1 MATQFPA
8 APTYSQRGATLHLY
22 DGIIQAALAM
32 DETKSID
39 PTVYN
44 SVIKEVGNGVAGAVT
59 VNTYATG
66 VADVNGGQKVH
77 WVGAGGLTNYNQ
89 YNNSQ
94 QGYILVRYDATGNE
108 ITIGTLSQAQTASII
123 TAGGG

>member
-1 MATQFPA
+1 
-8 APTYSQRGATLHLY
+8 
-22 DGIIQAALAM
+22 M
-32 DETKSID
+32 DETKSTD

-44 SVIKEVGNGVAGAVT
+44 AVIKDVGNGVAGAVT

-66 VADVNGGQKVH
+66 VSAIKSGQKVR

-94 QGYILVRYDATGNE
+94 QGYILVRYDASGNE
-108 ITIGTLSQAQTASII
+108 ITIGTLTQAQTQAII
-123 TAGGG
+123 AAGGG